1 MISTLSIIAAAL
13 GIKLSA
19 KIIGFISEELTPE
32 EIEKQ
37 KQLKQSYN
45 VHLEKQKKADQI
57 ADSIIETK
65 MQQLEEMTEI
75 EINELRK
82 NEEKQI
88 RKEIKKDI
96 IDLLSAKAAER
107 RQYIEKQFIPELKAS
122 IERIKEIRKH
132 TQNTAMRSNALK
144 MLENE
149 LRDILERA
157 KAYIKYR
164 YK

>member
-88 RKEIKKDI
+88 RKEIKKNI